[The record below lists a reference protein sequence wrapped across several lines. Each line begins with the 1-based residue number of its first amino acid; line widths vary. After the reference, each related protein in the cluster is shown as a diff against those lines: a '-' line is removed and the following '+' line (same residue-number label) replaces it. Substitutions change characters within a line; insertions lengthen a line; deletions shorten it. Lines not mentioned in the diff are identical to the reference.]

1 MKALIILISFIL
13 EGVFSNYVQTSS
25 YFIPLFTLTSLVII
39 YPLFTESKDYYKYA
53 FLTGLA
59 YDLIYTDTIVF
70 HAIIFCFM
78 AYIISRFNLVLT
90 DNFINILIIVGLSIA
105 IYRIITYLILILVSR
120 LSFDFINL
128 IFSILKSLILNLIYS
143 LILFL
148 IVKKSQ
154 KKYKYKFWDFFLVK

>member
-25 YFIPLFTLTSLVII
+25 YFIPLFTLTALVII
-39 YPLFTESKDYYKYA
+39 YPLFTEIKDYYKYA

-90 DNFINILIIVGLSIA
+90 DNFIKILIIVGLSIA
-105 IYRIITYLILILVSR
+105 I
-120 LSFDFINL
+120 
-128 IFSILKSLILNLIYS
+128 
-143 LILFL
+143 
-148 IVKKSQ
+148 
-154 KKYKYKFWDFFLVK
+154 